1 MNILFIRLFLIFA
14 SIFFI
19 CFACLVG
26 NVFVDSLVFNSVF
39 IIINGTYSYFLLL
52 RYLPI
57 KLSPLEERIYEKDF
71 KRVMDRRTFRD
82 LIRKAYL
89 RSFSEGGQI
98 THHGNNFSGLFYVAM
113 INPKFKVTYIKK
125 GKEYFEIK
133 ENSWI
138 GVVEYMMYE
147 KEKRKLISVPVT
159 NTKIAQ
165 LPDKELKEIKKIKK
179 NIKVKWGLDAVVK
192 ETGDLNEVLD
202 PIYEEDDDPCYVY
215 EFPLSVNIFFN
226 KLFF

>member
-1 MNILFIRLFLIFA
+1 
-14 SIFFI
+14 
-19 CFACLVG
+19 
-26 NVFVDSLVFNSVF
+26 
-39 IIINGTYSYFLLL
+39 
-52 RYLPI
+52 
-57 KLSPLEERIYEKDF
+57 LSPLEERIYEKDF

-125 GKEYFEIK
+125 GREYFEIK

-138 GVVEYMMYE
+138 GVVEYMMHE
-147 KEKRKLISVPVT
+147 KEKKKLTSVAVT

-165 LPDKELKEIKKIKK
+165 QPDKEWKEIKKIHKS
-179 NIKVKWGLDAVVK
+179 IKVKWGLDSVVK

-215 EFPLSVNIFFN
+215 EFPLAVNNFFTN
-226 KLFF
+226 LFF